1 MADAREVVD
10 SFIKAAPVVVFSK
23 SYCPY
28 CQEALRLLNSL
39 VSSDKLKVVELTSN
53 EVDAPSIQK
62 VLGEITGRTTVP
74 RVFVGGV
81 SVGGCD
87 DTVAANKSGK
97 LKQLL
102 QQAGAL

>member
-1 MADAREVVD
+1 MAVRHSTHPPSLDAC
-10 SFIKAAPVVVFSK
+10 S
-23 SYCPY
+23 
-28 CQEALRLLNSL
+28 Q
-39 VSSDKLKVVELTSN
+39 
-53 EVDAPSIQK
+53 